1 MSTELFAP
9 PSYWALTPR
18 QRADICNGCGTK
30 GIVGHIIPDSLYGLS
45 IKEACNIHDYMY
57 RTGSTIEDKWEADR
71 VFLNNMLRLVD
82 DGSDN
87 WFTRWVRSRAAV
99 KYYYAV
105 RDCGGPA
112 FWQGKNSFDELG
124 LAA

>member
-1 MSTELFAP
+1 MFA
-9 PSYWALTPR
+9 
-18 QRADICNGCGTK
+18 
-30 GIVGHIIPDSLYGLS
+30 VG
-45 IKEACNIHDYMY
+45 E
-57 RTGSTIEDKWEADR
+57 TIEDKDEADR

-82 DGSDN
+82 AGSTN
-87 WFTRWVRSRAAV
+87 WFTRWARSRAAV

-112 FWQGKNSFDELG
+112 FWREKNSLDELG